1 MPDLSNAPG
10 EAPAVAGQPTVAR
23 LFVVSDGG
31 GATAEAAIDAAM
43 VQFPGTEFAVTRR
56 PGVRTRDQVLSVVR
70 EASAAQGIIVHTIVI
85 QEIRQILVRECR
97 QRIIP
102 HFDLIGPLIGHIS
115 QQVGMRPVLQPGIS
129 RGIDTDY
136 FQRIDAIQFTVQHD
150 DGQNA
155 STLNEADLVLVG
167 VSRSSKTPLS
177 IFLSMRGWRVANI
190 PIVLG
195 VPPPAQLEMI
205 DQHKIVA
212 VTIDPPYLLE
222 IRRNRL
228 QALGQNIE
236 GEYADPEKISEEMAF
251 FRRIVRS
258 GYPWPIVNITG
269 KSVEEAAKE
278 VIAIIEEQRALD
290 DPLYGTPLPAPALR
304 NDEERP

>member
-1 MPDLSNAPG
+1 MSDLSNVPEVG
-10 EAPAVAGQPTVAR
+10 SVVTGPSGTAR

-43 VQFPGTEFAVTRR
+43 VQFPGTEFAITRR

-115 QQVGMRPVLQPGIS
+115 QQIGMRPVLQPGIS

-136 FQRIDAIQFTVQHD
+136 FRRIDAIQFTVQHD
-150 DGQNA
+150 DGQNVG
-155 STLNEADLVLVG
+155 TLDEADLVLVG

-190 PIVLG
+190 PLVLG
-195 VPPPAQLEMI
+195 VPPPPQLQTI

-228 QALGQNIE
+228 QALGQKLD
-236 GEYADPEKISEEMAF
+236 GEYADPDKIDEEMAY

-278 VIAIIEEQRALD
+278 VIAIIEAQRALE
-290 DPLYGTPLPAPALR
+290 DPLYGTPLPAPPLR
-304 NDEERP
+304 GDEERP